1 MTDEQNVFD
10 QAVKDDLRTYV
21 NIGKIATG
29 Q

>member
-1 MTDEQNVFD
+1 MIDEQNVFV

-21 NIGKIATG
+21 NTGKIATG

>member
-1 MTDEQNVFD
+1 MIDDQNVFY